1 MMDLFQY
8 SLAEK
13 IEQIEWKAWTLH
25 QDLYLNELRE
35 WSCGDWDICY
45 FPVGFS
51 SVLIDRSLKTLKN
64 H

>member
-1 MMDLFQY
+1 MSLFQY

-13 IEQIEWKAWTLH
+13 IEEIEWKAW
-25 QDLYLNELRE
+25 QQAENFPRE
-35 WSCGDWDICY
+35 DFESWFYGDWIVCY

-51 SVLIDRSLKTLKN
+51 SVLIDRSIQTLKN